1 MPQME
6 IIKRKINTID
16 SIVENIKDMA
26 FADLVSWHDLKKWE
40 IGESRLIGGTN
51 NTKIV
56 DEPNIMIFETVF
68 PVGKIFPKHWHDCHE
83 DIFVVDGLYADE
95 KERFVRPGESIAYEK
110 GLAHVPRN
118 AGNCPLK
125 ILVTFTFS
133 NGKV

>member
-1 MPQME
+1 MCKREE
-6 IIKRKINTID
+6 IKQKINTIE

-26 FADLVSWHDLKKWE
+26 FANLVSWRDLKQWSV
-40 IGESRLIGGTN
+40 GEKRLIGETN

-56 DEPNIMIFETVF
+56 DEQNIMIFETVF
-68 PVGKIFPKHWHDCHE
+68 PVGKVFPKHWHDCHE
-83 DIFVVDGLYADE
+83 DIFVIDGLYADE
-95 KERFVRPGESIAYEK
+95 RENFVRPGESIQYEK
-110 GLAHVPRN
+110 GKAHVPRN